1 MEQFN
6 INPEFRDKIPP
17 LSEDEFKRLEE
28 NIVNDGEVREPLIV
42 WNNTLIDGH
51 HRWKIIQKHTG
62 IPYKVK
68 EMDFA
73 DKWAAIAWMCANQLG
88 RRNITPVQKS
98 NLIGEQAIAISK
110 SRGGQI
116 GNKNASKNEST
127 ETLESFSKKQKGH
140 YSTATIIVA
149 AEHKV
154 NPATVQEAVQFS
166 KGLSAADS
174 VSPGFKEA
182 VLNGEVKAS
191 KESIMKLRKLDDE
204 ERKKAVEAIENGTYK
219 KPPKKLNYADGD
231 TRKTYQLI
239 RELSEDAGNIEK
251 KTTYEID
258 NAVGDLTACK
268 DSFLQQI
275 GFVMNSRA
283 STINESAETKAK
295 VAKFIDSV
303 IIELNKIK
311 EEMK

>member
-51 HRWKIIQKHTG
+51 HRWQIIQKHPE

-68 EMDFA
+68 EMDFS
-73 DKWAAIAWMCANQLG
+73 DKWAAISWMCSNQLG
-88 RRNITPVQKS
+88 RRNVTDEQKTYLLGKLYEARKKTVGAPIDNS
-98 NLIGEQAIAISK
+98 
-110 SRGGQI
+110 
-116 GNKNASKNEST
+116 NASKQCAQNEHIEKLRVSEQIAKEQGIGK
-127 ETLESFSKKQKGH
+127 ETVKR
-140 YSTATIIVA
+140 
-149 AEHKV
+149 AEHF
-154 NPATVQEAVQFS
+154 A
-166 KGLSAADS
+166 KGLDSAEE
-174 VSPGFKEA
+174 VSPGIREK
-182 VLNGEVKAS
+182 VLSGEVKAQKS
-191 KESIMKLRKLDDE
+191 SIAELRKLDGEELKQAVEELKKPKE
-204 ERKKAVEAIENGTYK
+204 ERNPKAK
-219 KPPKKLNYADGD
+219 QNYADGD

-251 KTTYEID
+251 ESVYGID

-275 GFVMNSRA
+275 SFVMNSRA

>member
-1 MEQFN
+1 MTEKKF
-6 INPEFRDKIPP
+6 IVVPEFRDKIPP
-17 LSEDEFKRLEE
+17 LTADEFKRLEE
-28 NIVNDGEVREPLIV
+28 NIVADGEVREPLIV

-51 HRWKIIQKHTG
+51 HRWQIIQKHPE

-73 DKWAAIAWMCANQLG
+73 DKWAAISWMCSNQLG
-88 RRNITPVQKS
+88 RRNVDEFTRADLIKTMYEARQKS
-98 NLIGEQAIAISK
+98 YGGDRKSEEFSSGQNDLLISPTRNRTRAELAKELNTSEQEIRFAVEFG
-110 SRGGQI
+110 RGLDKG
-116 GNKNASKNEST
+116 T
-127 ETLESFSKKQKGH
+127 EVDADFRKD
-140 YSTATIIVA
+140 V
-149 AEHKV
+149 
-154 NPATVQEAVQFS
+154 
-166 KGLSAADS
+166 LS
-174 VSPGFKEA
+174 GK
-182 VLNGEVKAS
+182 VKATKGEIQS
-191 KESIMKLRKLDDE
+191 LRKLGGE
-204 ERKKAVEAIENGTYK
+204 ELKQAVEELKKPKAERKPKAK
-219 KPPKKLNYADGD
+219 QNYADGD

-251 KTTYEID
+251 ESVYGID

-283 STINESAETKAK
+283 STINESAETRAK

>member
-17 LSEDEFKRLEE
+17 LSDDEFKRLEE

-51 HRWKIIQKHTG
+51 HRWQIIQKHPE

-68 EMDFA
+68 EMDFP
-73 DKWAAIAWMCANQLG
+73 DKWGAISWMCSNQLG
-88 RRNITPVQKS
+88 RRNVTDAQRTYLLGKLYEARK
-98 NLIGEQAIAISK
+98 NTKGAQA
-110 SRGGQI
+110 
-116 GNKNASKNEST
+116 GNSNASKQTPEKQEVVSPKST
-127 ETLESFSKKQKGH
+127 QTSYIIAKEHGIGHATVEEAGEYAKGLD
-140 YSTATIIVA
+140 A
-149 AEHKV
+149 AEEV
-154 NPATVQEAVQFS
+154 SGGFRS
-166 KGLSAADS
+166 KILA
-174 VSPGFKEA
+174 
-182 VLNGEVKAS
+182 GEIKAS
-191 KESIMKLRKLDDE
+191 KTSIRELRKLDGEELKQAVEEIKKPKE
-204 ERKKAVEAIENGTYK
+204 ERKPKAK
-219 KPPKKLNYADGD
+219 QNYADGD

-251 KTTYEID
+251 ESVYGID

>member
-51 HRWKIIQKHTG
+51 HRWQIIQKHPE

-68 EMDFA
+68 EMNFP
-73 DKWAAIAWMCANQLG
+73 DKWGAISWMCSNQLG
-88 RRNITPVQKS
+88 RRNVDEFTRADLIKTMYEARQKTEGNS
-98 NLIGEQAIAISK
+98 TSKRGKDGKFAQLGENLQDGSRSGHATRYELAKELNTNEGEIK
-110 SRGGQI
+110 SAVEFGRGLDKG
-116 GNKNASKNEST
+116 T
-127 ETLESFSKKQKGH
+127 EVDADFRKD
-140 YSTATIIVA
+140 V
-149 AEHKV
+149 
-154 NPATVQEAVQFS
+154 
-166 KGLSAADS
+166 LS
-174 VSPGFKEA
+174 GK
-182 VLNGEVKAS
+182 VKATKGEIQS
-191 KESIMKLRKLDDE
+191 LRKLDGEELKQAVEELKKPKE
-204 ERKKAVEAIENGTYK
+204 ERKPKAK
-219 KPPKKLNYADGD
+219 QNYADGD

-251 KTTYEID
+251 ESVYGID

-283 STINESAETKAK
+283 STINESTETKAK